1 MPDFSYQARTSAGE
15 MTNGT
20 ISAPS
25 EREAARMLS
34 GQALFP
40 LNIALADPTSI
51 KKSRRRV
58 KGQIMATCYSQMA
71 SLLRSGVPLL
81 RSLVVLQ
88 EQASNATLKQVLGEV
103 HDQVQEGVTLS
114 DAMKRYP
121 KVFSEIAVNMANA
134 GAEGGFLEDALERV
148 ATFTEQQEDLKSET
162 MGQLAYPLFLATIG
176 SLIVGA
182 LVVFF
187 VPKFGSMFDSLR
199 ERGELPIVTDYLLAF
214 SEGLRTPWALFG
226 LLAVV
231 MGLTSVV
238 QYFKTDQGMFL
249 RDRLKLRVPLVGP
262 IFQSFAVARFCRVLG
277 TLLGNGVPILKSLD
291 ISSDA
296 AGNRILARAIDDA
309 TENITSGASLSQP
322 LSQSGYF
329 PGTVVEMIAVAEESN
344 ALDSVLVEIADGLE
358 QRTTRKLNLAVR
370 LLEPLLLMVLAG
382 AVLFVVVALLMPVI
396 KMSSTIG

>member
-1 MPDFSYQARTSAGE
+1 MPDFSYKARTSAGE

-25 EREAARMLS
+25 EREAARLLT

-40 LNIALADPTSI
+40 LAVELADPTSL

-88 EQASNATLKQVLGEV
+88 EQASHATLRHVLGEV
-103 HDQVQEGVTLS
+103 HDQVQDGVTLS
-114 DAMKRYP
+114 DAMKQYP

-187 VPKFGSMFDSLR
+187 VPKFGTMFD
-199 ERGELPIVTDYLLAF
+199 
-214 SEGLRTPWALFG
+214 
-226 LLAVV
+226 
-231 MGLTSVV
+231 TSVIDNYCDCTV
-238 QYFKTDQGMFL
+238 ISD
-249 RDRLKLRVPLVGP
+249 LKAP
-262 IFQSFAVARFCRVLG
+262 SY
-277 TLLGNGVPILKSLD
+277 KS
-291 ISSDA
+291 A
-296 AGNRILARAIDDA
+296 
-309 TENITSGASLSQP
+309 
-322 LSQSGYF
+322 
-329 PGTVVEMIAVAEESN
+329 
-344 ALDSVLVEIADGLE
+344 
-358 QRTTRKLNLAVR
+358 
-370 LLEPLLLMVLAG
+370 
-382 AVLFVVVALLMPVI
+382 
-396 KMSSTIG
+396 MSMR